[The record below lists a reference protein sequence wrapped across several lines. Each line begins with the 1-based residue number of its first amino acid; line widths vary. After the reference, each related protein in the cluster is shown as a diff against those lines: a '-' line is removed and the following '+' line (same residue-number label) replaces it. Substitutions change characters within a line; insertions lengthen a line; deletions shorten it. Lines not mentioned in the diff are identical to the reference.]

1 MLFSYLASYSLKP
14 NNKDMSRTIR
24 LRALR
29 MEDAEI
35 TWKWRN
41 LPATRDLFAGHPFY
55 VNPEKERKWIEKYVY
70 SDIPNAGFGV
80 EVAETEKL
88 IGIVFLTDINLI
100 HRNAHLSYFF
110 GEEKDRRP
118 RDFLRA
124 IHMAADFAFYKLNLH
139 RLYGKILEDYH
150 KHMRF
155 IEQFGGKKEGV
166 QRQAVYKGGKYVDLI
181 NFSILKEDWVAIEES
196 RPTKIDLG

>member
-1 MLFSYLASYSLKP
+1 
-14 NNKDMSRTIR
+14 
-24 LRALR
+24 

-70 SDIPNAGFGV
+70 SDMPNAAFGV
-80 EVAETEKL
+80 EVAETETL
-88 IGIVFLTDINLI
+88 IGIVFLTDINML

-124 IHMAADFAFYKLNLH
+124 IHMAADLAFYKLNLH
-139 RLYGKILEDYH
+139 RLYGKILETYD

-155 IEQFGGKKEGV
+155 IEHSNGKREGI
-166 QRQAVYKGGKYVDLI
+166 QREAVFHNGKYVNLI
-181 NFSILKEDWVAIEES
+181 NFSILREDWDAFQS
-196 RPTKIDLG
+196 RRQTKVDLT